1 MADYYELL
9 NVKRDASPDEI
20 KRAFRKLAR
29 DLHPDRNPD
38 NPEAEAKFKE
48 VAAAYETLS
57 DPKRRANYD
66 RYGESGAG
74 ASNFA
79 GASVSDIFEA
89 FFGGNSPFGAGF
101 GQAERRS
108 DRGSDIETEISVD
121 FADAVLGW
129 EAPIEVDTLVP
140 CETCSASGLVEKSK
154 KQTCSTCSG
163 QGSVRQ
169 MRNSI
174 LGQMVT
180 TSTCHECEGS
190 GEIIIDP
197 CGDCSGSGRVV
208 SKETYT
214 LDIPAGVDS
223 GATLRLTGRGG
234 AGYRGGSFGDL
245 YVRLRVLEHDRF
257 QRDGQDLIARIEIP
271 MTVAALGGE
280 VEFETLETSETLAIG
295 AGTQTG
301 KVIRLAGQGVPDLH
315 GRRRGDINVIVK
327 VVTPQKLSDEE
338 KELLREF
345 ALLRGDDVDGDD
357 KSLLGRIRSAL
368 S

>member
-9 NVKRDASPDEI
+9 NVKRDASQDEI

-57 DPKRRANYD
+57 DPERRAHYD
-66 RYGESGAG
+66 RFGESGPG

-101 GQAERRS
+101 GGGGRRS
-108 DRGSDIETEISVD
+108 DRGADIETDISID

-129 EAPIEVDTLVP
+129 EAPIEVPTLIS
-140 CETCSASGLVEKSK
+140 CETCEATGLVENSK
-154 KQTCSTCSG
+154 KQTCQTCSG

-169 MRNSI
+169 LRNSI

-180 TSTCHECEGS
+180 TATCHECDGA

-197 CGDCSGSGRVV
+197 CQECAGSGRVE
-208 SKETYT
+208 STETYT

-223 GATLRLTGRGG
+223 GATLRLSGRGA
-234 AGYRGGSFGDL
+234 AGYRGGPFGDL
-245 YVRLRVLEHDRF
+245 YVRLRVAEHDRF
-257 QRDGQDLIARIEIP
+257 TRDGQDLIAHISIP

-280 VEFETLETSETLAIG
+280 VIFETLEGTETLAIG
-295 AGTQTG
+295 TGTQSG
-301 KVIRLAGQGVPDLH
+301 KVIRLSGQGVPGLN
-315 GRRRGDINVIVK
+315 GRRRGDIRVIVT
-327 VVTPQKLSDEE
+327 VVTPEKLSDEE
-338 KELLREF
+338 KELLEQF
-345 ALLRGDDVDGDD
+345 AQLRGEEVDAGD